1 MMTRSAHIK
10 ALKES
15 MKDHRG
21 WWEMNIRIYK
31 NNLKDDGKICL
42 ADPDGDYRSFSKDF
56 ILGLWESIYPT
67 TPKVVKKVAPKVIEK
82 KVETMN
88 VDAILA
94 SLNNV
99 RNRNAE
105 LVHEV
110 SKTKNEVKVANDE
123 IASLKTMLALA
134 YEKIASLE
142 KDNEELA
149 IYKEMVE
156 EETKIAA

>member
-1 MMTRSAHIK
+1 MTRSAHIK

-15 MKDHRG
+15 MKDHRD

-67 TPKVVKKVAPKVIEK
+67 TPKVVKKVAPKVEK

-88 VDAILA
+88 VDALLA
-94 SLNNV
+94 SINKL
-99 RNRNAE
+99 RNRNSE
-105 LVHEV
+105 LINEV
-110 SKTKNEVKVANDE
+110 NKFKNEVKVANDE
-123 IASLKTMLALA
+123 IASLKMMLALA
-134 YEKIASLE
+134 NARIASLE